1 MKRRGWLQRRPLL
14 GFCVLTFAWS
24 WACWCLS
31 AAVKL
36 PAPWLSQVLMLA
48 GGFGPS
54 AAAVAVVW
62 CTRGRAGLRAWL
74 SHCMQWTVGWGWMA
88 LAFLAPLVVVSIAA
102 GVHVALGGSIA
113 PSPAA
118 GQVPLAVINLFAV
131 LLVGGPLGE
140 EFGWRGYALPHLQTR
155 MGWRPASLM
164 LGLVWGLWHLPLLFI
179 SDTVQAHMT
188 LALFLLSTV
197 AMSVI
202 FAWLALHTR
211 GSVAAALVLHTAINY
226 WPAIVPVLPTP
237 ENARPYLL
245 VVVIQVLMAAGLMVW
260 PGHATSGSRWVEA
273 KP

>member
-54 AAAVAVVW
+54 AAAVVVVW
-62 CTRGRAGLRAWL
+62 STRGRTGVRLWL
-74 SHCMQWTVGWGWMA
+74 WHCMQWTVGWGWMA
-88 LAFLAPLVVVSIAA
+88 LAFLAPLAVVSIAA

-113 PSPAA
+113 PSPAS
-118 GQVPLAVINLFAV
+118 GQVPLAVINLFGV

-140 EFGWRGYALPHLQTR
+140 EFGWRGYALPHLQAR
-155 MGWRPASLM
+155 MGWRAASLM
-164 LGLVWGLWHLPLLFI
+164 LGLVWGLWHLPLFFI

-237 ENARPYLL
+237 ENIRPYLL

-260 PGHATSGSRWVEA
+260 PGRATSGPRWVEA